1 MKFKSFYNFA
11 LIAGLAFSV
20 TSCDKDDND
29 LNQGESDNKGDNI
42 ETTSS
47 RKFFNV
53 VVGIDVENSGST
65 YSAAYSSLSS
75 ADTYI
80 SFNNWGFIVP
90 SVRTA
95 RVYASNAGDYLY
107 NLSYG
112 GGTISKYSVSG
123 GETYGE
129 IKTLDISLAMGTK
142 NPRWTKLNEKY
153 ASLHNVATEHIYSD
167 AEKTQYSYTNAQAIL
182 TAVDLES
189 FSIILD
195 ASETGGSVL
204 DFPRTQEDI
213 DNNLHAWR
221 IDAPVVTG
229 GKAFY
234 GVNKRSYDVN
244 TATNISTSDYFC
256 TTLVVDYPS
265 LSNPQMITSSV
276 AKGSTQGY
284 RTPVMHVDSKNDI
297 YQITAA
303 PSHILKIT
311 NGDYDNAYDFDLSAA
326 LSMNAGALGWFYV
339 GDGIGYVPFYDI
351 DRGSGSDVAAW
362 GVARIDV
369 YNKTAVKLNLPENL
383 WLYQYQN
390 GVVEDGIFY
399 MAIAPLGGEGN
410 IYMFDVTSDSPD
422 AFTLGARIKTIDTS
436 SAYLGVF

>member
-1 MKFKSFYNFA
+1 
-11 LIAGLAFSV
+11 
-20 TSCDKDDND
+20 
-29 LNQGESDNKGDNI
+29 
-42 ETTSS
+42 
-47 RKFFNV
+47 
-53 VVGIDVENSGST
+53 
-65 YSAAYSSLSS
+65 
-75 ADTYI
+75 
-80 SFNNWGFIVP
+80 
-90 SVRTA
+90 
-95 RVYASNAGDYLY
+95 
-107 NLSYG
+107 
-112 GGTISKYSVSG
+112 
-123 GETYGE
+123 
-129 IKTLDISLAMGTK
+129 
-142 NPRWTKLNEKY
+142 
-153 ASLHNVATEHIYSD
+153 
-167 AEKTQYSYTNAQAIL
+167 
-182 TAVDLES
+182 
-189 FSIILD
+189 
-195 ASETGGSVL
+195 
-204 DFPRTQEDI
+204 
-213 DNNLHAWR
+213 
-221 IDAPVVTG
+221 
-229 GKAFY
+229 
-234 GVNKRSYDVN
+234 
-244 TATNISTSDYFC
+244 
-256 TTLVVDYPS
+256 
-265 LSNPQMITSSV
+265 MITSSV